1 MTDRTSKALSKLS
14 YFLFLLL
21 SLSFLLPAQTI
32 AQSGLNA
39 TDLSRVQANDVSDTQ
54 LRSFIN
60 RAQQEGISIDEAF
73 MMAQQRGLPS
83 SVANQLR
90 TRVQQLRLQQ
100 DTGRDEV
107 TGTRD
112 REDDISRE
120 FFRPERQ
127 ESDEMRR
134 TFGSQ
139 IFRQQQT
146 EFTPTQNIPT
156 PISYTLGAGDE
167 LAVHIWGDQTNTYR
181 LPVNPEGSVMI
192 DNLGPVFVQGLT
204 VAEANERII
213 EQLRQIY
220 SGLRPSS
227 GEQTTFARVT
237 IDRLRTIQVA
247 IIGEAVNPGDYAI
260 PSNSTVFN
268 ALYRAGGP
276 DENGSYRRIR
286 VIRNNEV
293 AAELDLYSFL
303 VDGLQLG
310 NVQLRDRDVIQILPY
325 QNRVEVLGE
334 AKRNDLFFE
343 MKEGEI
349 LDDLIRFAG
358 YFTDRAYTR
367 QFRVHRNTPTERRI
381 ITVQSNQMEQFEMSS
396 GDVLHI
402 DEILERF
409 ENRVSISGAVWRSGE
424 FELKEGMTLYD
435 LISEADG
442 LRPDAFRTRG
452 LINRMGDD
460 YSLEQI
466 SFDVGAVLENPG
478 RFDIPLKRED
488 HIRIRSIHDMADE
501 RMLTIEGAVRSTGN
515 YNFRTHMTLEDL
527 ILQADGF
534 SDAASEARIEI
545 SRRVTGD
552 ASPERRSNMIAEIFT
567 FDVTRN
573 LELREEDRLFT
584 LQPFDRVY
592 VHRRPDYQ
600 VQRTVTIE
608 GEVMYPGTYTIRDR
622 NERVSD
628 IIERAGGLTAE
639 AYRPGVRLIRQHSA
653 IDRPEID
660 LDFLSGEEIIDEE
673 RLGLGRSVT
682 EERRLQEQ
690 REEERRMVERMEQE
704 EDEEEAER
712 SVERRRAELN
722 RQGLRIEEDDTR
734 EVSDRDRRLQERR
747 IGIDLDAILASPGS
761 REDLFLR
768 DGDVLRVPQEL
779 QTVAISGAVMQ
790 DVEVRFRDGASL
802 SYYIDRAGGFATNAQ
817 KGRVYVVYA
826 NGDVDRRK
834 RYIFGLIKSS
844 PDMEPGAHIIIP
856 AKPVR
861 DRMNVGEVISI
872 SAAIVGMST
881 SLLIAIDRLAR

>member
-1 MTDRTSKALSKLS
+1 MITHFYLRLHTTAISLLLTL
-14 YFLFLLL
+14 FLFC
-21 SLSFLLPAQTI
+21 LLPIQIQAQTT
-32 AQSGLNA
+32 GLDA
-39 TDLSRVQANDVSDTQ
+39 SDLSRVQANEVSDAQ
-54 LRSFIN
+54 LRTFIN
-60 RAQQEGISIDEAF
+60 RAQQEGVSIDEAF
-73 MMAQQRGLPS
+73 AMAQQRGLPAS
-83 SVANQLR
+83 QASQLR
-90 TRVQQLRLQQ
+90 ARVQQLRLQQ
-100 DTGRDEV
+100 DTGRDISADRSE
-107 TGTRD
+107 RD
-112 REDDISRE
+112 QDISRE
-120 FFRPERQ
+120 FFRPERE
-127 ESDEMRR
+127 ESETMRR

-139 IFRQQQT
+139 IFRQQHT
-146 EFTPTQNIPT
+146 EFTPTHNIPT
-156 PISYTLGAGDE
+156 PVSYTLGAGDE

-181 LPVNPEGSVMI
+181 LVVNAEGSVLI

-213 EQLRQIY
+213 EQLRQNY

-227 GEQTTFARVT
+227 GEQSTFARVT

-247 IIGEAVNPGDYAI
+247 IIGEAVNPGDYSI

-276 DENGSYRRIR
+276 DENGSYRRVR

-303 VDGLQLG
+303 VDGLQEG
-310 NVQLRDRDVIQILPY
+310 NIQLRDRDVIQIMPY

-334 AKRNDLFFE
+334 VKRSDLFFE
-343 MKEGEI
+343 MKEGET
-349 LDDLIRFAG
+349 LADLIRFAG

-381 ITVQSNQMEQFEMSS
+381 ITVQSDQMEQFEMNS

-424 FELKEGMTLYD
+424 FELKEGMTLHD

-466 SFDVGAVLENPG
+466 SFDVAAVLENPG
-478 RFDIPLKRED
+478 RYDIPLKRED

-501 RMLTIEGAVRSTGN
+501 RTVTIEGAIRSSGS
-515 YNFRTHMTLEDL
+515 YNFRTDMTLEDL

-545 SRRVTGD
+545 SRRIIGD
-552 ASPERRSNMIAEIFT
+552 ASPETRGNILADIYT

-573 LELREEDRLFT
+573 LELREEDKLFT
-584 LQPFDRVY
+584 LQPFDRVF

-608 GEVMYPGTYTIRDR
+608 GEVMYPGTYTIRGR
-622 NERVSD
+622 NERISD
-628 IIERAGGLTAE
+628 IIQRAGGLTAD
-639 AYRPGVRLIRQHSA
+639 AFRPGARLIRQHTA

-660 LDFLSGEEIIDEE
+660 LDFLSEEEILDEQVLGTGRIDNHTE
-673 RLGLGRSVT
+673 R
-682 EERRLQEQ
+682 EQ
-690 REEERRMVERMEQE
+690 SGNNNDSESSIEV
-704 EDEEEAER
+704 
-712 SVERRRAELN
+712 RRAELN
-722 RQGLRIEEDDTR
+722 RQGVLDD
-734 EVSDRDRRLQERR
+734 ESVEMGERDRRHPERR

-779 QTVAISGAVMQ
+779 QTIAISGAVMQ
-790 DVEVRFRDGASL
+790 DVEVRFREGESL
-802 SYYIDRAGGFATNAQ
+802 RYYIDRAGGFAANAQ